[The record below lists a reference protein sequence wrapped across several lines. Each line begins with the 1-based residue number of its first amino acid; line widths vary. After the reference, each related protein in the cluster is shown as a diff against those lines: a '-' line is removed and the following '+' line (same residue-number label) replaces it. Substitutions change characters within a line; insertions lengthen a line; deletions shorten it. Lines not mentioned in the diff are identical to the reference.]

1 MTAHELKKH
10 CNTECNY
17 VGYRCILLGI
27 SRNQVVNIL
36 NNSALE
42 DKGVLEI
49 EFNQNKTPV
58 EIIKEGGFGGTYF
71 RDIYADSGVN
81 RK

>member
-1 MTAHELKKH
+1 MNEKNVCFVFIGILKILVINLNHVCNKCHEMTAHELKKH

-27 SRNQVVNIL
+27 SRNQVANIL

-42 DKGVLEI
+42 DKGVL
-49 EFNQNKTPV
+49 
-58 EIIKEGGFGGTYF
+58 
-71 RDIYADSGVN
+71 
-81 RK
+81 